1 MTFRFSGNLLRLV
14 NHERELEFD
23 APSLGGAFEELF
35 ALHPQL
41 RLPLLDDSGAVRS
54 IHRLFLNSE
63 QLESDQDMNEI
74 RVASSDILDIVTALA
89 GG

>member
-23 APSLGGAFEELF
+23 APSLSGAFEALF
-35 ALHPQL
+35 ARHPQL
-41 RLPLLDDSGAVRS
+41 RLPLLDDNGYVRS

-63 QLESDQDMNEI
+63 QLDSDLDMGKIE
-74 RVASSDILDIVTALA
+74 VASCDILDIVTALA